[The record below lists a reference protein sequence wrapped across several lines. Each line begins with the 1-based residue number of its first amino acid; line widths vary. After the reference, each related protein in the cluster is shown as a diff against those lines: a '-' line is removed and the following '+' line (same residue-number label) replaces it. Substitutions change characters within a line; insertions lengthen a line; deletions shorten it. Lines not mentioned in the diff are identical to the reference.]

1 MRCVWELG
9 VQYLI
14 VLGLPYEMFP
24 LAKTLYVFFC
34 CGAEMCVGVGG
45 VMTIC
50 GSRFLPWNEG
60 LFFPPVFPCRPPSST
75 LIVREFWEGEVLN
88 VMAM

>member
-1 MRCVWELG
+1 M
-9 VQYLI
+9 
-14 VLGLPYEMFP
+14 
-24 LAKTLYVFFC
+24 
-34 CGAEMCVGVGG
+34 GVGG

-60 LFFPPVFPCRPPSST
+60 FFFPPVFPCRPPSST

>member
-14 VLGLPYEMFP
+14 VLRLPYEMFP

-34 CGAEMCVGVGG
+34 CGAEVCVGVGG
-45 VMTIC
+45 SYDDMRV
-50 GSRFLPWNEG
+50 S
-60 LFFPPVFPCRPPSST
+60 LFA
-75 LIVREFWEGEVLN
+75 LE
-88 VMAM
+88 